1 MHNVHTL
8 PHTDATED
16 TPCGPKAPRLSHA
29 TPPLLLEDL
38 HTPRR
43 AYCVLGMKTLTS
55 NGHFL
60 FCGTLNQQSEQ
71 KQGLTATSA
80 FTPSFRREWILIN
93 FGQMELLLSTL
104 KIPHIRLLDI
114 VISLILK
121 TVRGRDGEGFE
132 LLCFC

>member
-1 MHNVHTL
+1 
-8 PHTDATED
+8 
-16 TPCGPKAPRLSHA
+16 
-29 TPPLLLEDL
+29 
-38 HTPRR
+38 
-43 AYCVLGMKTLTS
+43 MKKLTS

-71 KQGLTATSA
+71 KQGLTATPA

-121 TVRGRDGEGFE
+121 TVRGRDGVGFE